1 MKCLVSENEGDYQAA
16 GEDKTCTN
24 FKGSLNAVSVF
35 QIEATPKNH
44 FYPFDGL
51 RTMNEAKAFCE
62 SQGGPF
68 SGPGTKFGLDDDN
81 AQTEG
86 NNFTQCIIC
95 LLGILHFQ
103 NMRSHYFGLIQGVNY
118 ISSL

>member
-16 GEDKTCTN
+16 GEDETCTN

-86 NNFTQCIIC
+86 NKLYTVYYLFIRHTSFSK
-95 LLGILHFQ
+95 HE
-103 NMRSHYFGLIQGVNY
+103 V
-118 ISSL
+118 SLFWTHSG